1 MYSTNFTVDN
11 KKVCLSLH
19 YHGDN
24 SYFFFNGKEIIKLK
38 AKDSEIVPYPQCLG
52 KSSKPFGIGY
62 MLNTGLVG
70 YIYDFSVDYW
80 AIANNKILDVHN
92 YLMKKKQYCIKY
104 LDLLKKIVV
113 VSMTFL
119 VLNVNSFE
127 CVSIKNQEYKI
138 RPEIINVN
146 NNEPALY
153 PVSIKVHKC
162 SGSCNNINNPY
173 ARFCVSDVLK
183 NMNLK
188 EFNLM
193 SWSNQTKHIKLH
205 ETCKYKCRLNSSVCS
220 NKQKWNENRCRYDCK
235 KELIDR

>member
-1 MYSTNFTVDN
+1 
-11 KKVCLSLH
+11 
-19 YHGDN
+19 
-24 SYFFFNGKEIIKLK
+24 
-38 AKDSEIVPYPQCLG
+38 
-52 KSSKPFGIGY
+52 
-62 MLNTGLVG
+62 
-70 YIYDFSVDYW
+70 
-80 AIANNKILDVHN
+80 
-92 YLMKKKQYCIKY
+92 
-104 LDLLKKIVV
+104 
-113 VSMTFL
+113 MTFL

-138 RPEIINVN
+138 RPEINNVN
-146 NNEPALY
+146 NNEPVLY